1 MTGQNNVL
9 GIHHV
14 TAIAGDPQ
22 KNIDF
27 YVNVLG
33 LRLVKKTVNF
43 DDPFTYHFYFGN
55 EIGSPGTLLTFF
67 PWSSQGHPG
76 KVGSGQLTVFSF
88 SVPENSLG
96 FWNDRLKKFDIA
108 VNKLSTRFGEEV
120 LTAIDHDGFQFELI
134 AAKDVRT
141 GWMHGSVSG
150 EFAVRGFHS
159 VTLSETAENP
169 TAEFLQARL
178 GFSFLGVE
186 GNRTRFET
194 GTGGSGT
201 IVEILHEANRPR
213 GFMGVGAVHH
223 VAFRTKT
230 PESQLIIRQ
239 DLVRSGADVT
249 PVIDRNYFHSI
260 YFREP
265 GGVLFEVATDPPGF
279 LIDEPKDKLGTSLK
293 LPAQYEHHRSE
304 IERVLPAVRIPVG
317 KEV

>member
-1 MTGQNNVL
+1 MTMQNNIL

-43 DDPFTYHFYFGN
+43 DDPFTYHFYFGDEVGN
-55 EIGSPGTLLTFF
+55 PGTLLTFF
-67 PWSSQGHPG
+67 PWSSQAHRG
-76 KVGSGQLTVFSF
+76 KIGSGQLTVFSF
-88 SVPENSLG
+88 SIPENSLS
-96 FWNDRLKKFDIA
+96 FWSDRLKQFGA
-108 VNKLSTRFGEEV
+108 SVSRSVRFGEEV
-120 LTAIDHDGFQFELI
+120 LKAFDHDGFQFELI
-134 AAKDVRT
+134 AAKDVRN
-141 GWMHGSVSG
+141 GWLHGSVPG
-150 EFAVRGFHS
+150 EFAIRGFHG
-159 VTLSETAENP
+159 VTLLETAENP
-169 TAEFLQARL
+169 TADFLQSRL
-178 GFSFLGVE
+178 EFRDVGVE
-186 GNRTRFET
+186 GNRARFET

-201 IVEILHEANRPR
+201 IVEILHEKNTPR
-213 GFMGVGAVHH
+213 GFMGMGTVHH
-223 VAFRTKT
+223 VAFRTET

-239 DLVRSGADVT
+239 DLVRSGAEVT

-293 LPAQYEHHRSE
+293 LPSQYEQIRSE
-304 IERVLPAVRIPVG
+304 IERTLPAVHIPVG
-317 KEV
+317 